1 MGKSDLAKNIFLVFL
16 GVALTF
22 SVDYL
27 TGSKKS
33 LSYEV
38 ISKSEIVNTQD
49 RSFSGI
55 QILVDTTIVRN
66 VNSSILKIYND
77 GDIPIR
83 KSDFDS
89 KIVIGLDASNRILR
103 SNIVEKNPRNL
114 NPKISVKDNLISIE
128 PLLLNANDHFIL
140 QILSEGNNDSLFIN
154 ARIAGIESIVEKQVN
169 EEEDFSFATKV
180 WFLIFTIAITFVYT
194 SINTSNK
201 ISPNLKG
208 YRFIH
213 WGELAWNQLILF
225 IITVLMLIAFLKIVG
240 IDKVW
245 LQLLLMVVYLGI
257 FNEGFKYVKT
267 KGYNKIRSLKIEEI
281 KDEL

>member
-1 MGKSDLAKNIFLVFL
+1 MGKSDLVKNIFLVLL
-16 GVALTF
+16 GVVLTF
-22 SVDYL
+22 LVDYL

-33 LSYEV
+33 LSYKI
-38 ISKSEIVNTQD
+38 ISKSEIVNTHD

-55 QILVDTTIVRN
+55 QILVDTMIVRN

-89 KIVIGLDASNRILR
+89 KIVIGLDASSRILR
-103 SNIVEKNPRNL
+103 SNIIEKKPRNL
-114 NPKISVKDNLISIE
+114 SPKISVTDNLISIE
-128 PLLLNANDHFIL
+128 PLLLNADDHFIL

-154 ARIAGIESIVEKQVN
+154 ARIAGIESIVEKKLD
-169 EEEDFSFATKV
+169 EEEDFSFAIKV

-194 SINTSNK
+194 SINTSSK
-201 ISPNLKG
+201 ISPNIKG
-208 YRFIH
+208 YRFIY
-213 WGELAWNQLILF
+213 WGELAWSQLILF
-225 IITVLMLIAFLKIVG
+225 ILNILMLIGFLKIVG

-257 FNEGFKYVKT
+257 FNEGFKHVKT
-267 KGYNKIRSLKIEEI
+267 KGYNKIRNLKIEEI
-281 KDEL
+281 EDGL